1 LQIIR
6 WFGEENRAAEI
17 LEVDSEVVEFN
28 KQKRRRAP
36 RDLIA
41 IDKTSG
47 AARFYDRMRRDI
59 ASDLGGHSANSRIQA
74 ELIKAF
80 CGCATRL
87 EYLNH
92 QILLGDAADCDVAN
106 YSQLASTLLRL
117 GSKLGLQRRG
127 RDVTPDF
134 YEDILPRLEA
144 AQQEAQS
151 AQEAPSQESDD
162 DDAE

>member
-1 LQIIR
+1 V
-6 WFGEENRAAEI
+6 N
-17 LEVDSEVVEFN
+17 EVLEFN
-28 KQKRRRAP
+28 KQKRHRAP

-59 ASDLGGHSANSRIQA
+59 AGDLGGRRANSRIEA

-92 QILLGDAADCDVAN
+92 QILLGDAVDCDVAS
-106 YSQLASTLLRL
+106 YSQLASTMLRL

-134 YEDILPRLEA
+134 YKDVLPRLEA
-144 AQQEAQS
+144 AQQEAQL
-151 AQEAPSQESDD
+151 AQEASLQESNGA
-162 DDAE
+162 DDAD